1 MGDLK
6 GLRQRHPPI
15 GDGADD
21 VERGAESGV
30 GEQQAAAA
38 VDDVGVPVE
47 GEELQVA
54 LLEIAT
60 AGGARE
66 SRLLGVGVA
75 VVEHG
80 GGEQRQ
86 PPQEVVVGDEA
97 APGSGNAL
105 EPEQGLQR
113 EPGED
118 LHEHIVAHGHERNRR
133 REVLVWGRGG
143 GGGLWGLGEEPE
155 SRAWRRKS
163 VASAC
168 TQTKIHVE
176 AFTLSKVSES
186 NGSKEGECMGTGG
199 QRNEGEVAHM
209 NQLC

>member
-1 MGDLK
+1 MQAVLCPVPGRRREDLELGTLRDPAGEGDHPVLRGVAGIEGQHGEMGALK
-6 GLRQRHPPI
+6 CLRQRHPPL

-30 GEQQAAAA
+30 GEQKAAAA

-47 GEELQVA
+47 GEELQAA

-97 APGSGNAL
+97 APGSGDAL

-118 LHEHIVAHGHERNRR
+118 LHEHIVAHGGWLHRERE
-133 REVLVWGRGG
+133 REKEE
-143 GGGLWGLGEEPE
+143 GEEH
-155 SRAWRRKS
+155 
-163 VASAC
+163 
-168 TQTKIHVE
+168 I
-176 AFTLSKVSES
+176 
-186 NGSKEGECMGTGG
+186 
-199 QRNEGEVAHM
+199 
-209 NQLC
+209 